1 MAFLGKVIHI
11 STLIFHQVAY
21 LGGVIQID
29 IQLIVDN
36 YAHNFACSIAN
47 INKKMN
53 KQKRVYI
60 FYAYS

>member
-11 STLIFHQVAY
+11 STLFFHDTAY

-29 IQLIVDN
+29 AQPIVDN
-36 YAHNFACSIAN
+36 YGHNFGGFWTI
-47 INKKMN
+47 IRKKMI